1 MYLNVW
7 YYIVVGEGESLPYGT
22 PPPKI
27 YHLLKGNLI
36 PVRAFDF
43 SAVKTGDIILD
54 AHSYSLDLNLLGS
67 LEYCYTKYIVM
78 STNNVDSLVMVD
90 TSHMTIVQPLLVTKS
105 GDSLVWESL
114 DGHFAPETMPLE
126 RLHHFTPEE
135 FEQERIDER
144 IAAQSTLAHFLSY
157 WNDAEVTFPQA
168 VSKAAAKV
176 LAEKTDDYLSNL
188 NVANLESAYK
198 VMGEVIAAGEKV
210 YRETIA
216 ENLVGMNELIQQA
229 KDASAKIATITQS
242 LKPWRNDGEAVTV
255 IHPYMEDG
263 YRGPD
268 RRNTFRAGT
277 GVLTD
282 SGDAYFIERVTK
294 SRAHLSDP
302 KTGEKVG
309 YLARRKSEGVVLKLE
324 DGSVETLGRS
334 YDVIPAN
341 TPEDVLAYEAAY
353 VEAYRIISTLYSLI
367 DVKRP
372 VLEGFNAEHTPLSL
386 LRNLA
391 SVQIAVIRTVS
402 DLESEKNRVLEGMEA
417 NIEKMKRLHEQAY
430 GK

>member
-1 MYLNVW
+1 MRTIN
-7 YYIVVGEGESLPYGT
+7 
-22 PPPKI
+22 
-27 YHLLKGNLI
+27 
-36 PVRAFDF
+36 F
-43 SAVKTGDIILD
+43 STIKTGDIILD
-54 AHSYSLDLNLLGS
+54 AHSYSLDLNPLGS
-67 LEYCYTKYIVM
+67 LEHCYTKYVVV
-78 STNNVDSLVMVD
+78 STNNIDSLVMAEPVY
-90 TSHMTIVQPLLVTKS
+90 QPTLVTKS

-114 DGHFAPETMPLE
+114 DGQFAPETLPLE

-157 WNDAEVTFPQA
+157 WNDAEVPFPQA

-229 KDASAKIATITQS
+229 KDASAKIATIAQS
-242 LKPWRNDGEAVTV
+242 LKPWRNDGESVTV
-255 IHPYMEDG
+255 VQTYVEDG

-268 RRNTFRAGT
+268 HQNTFRAGT

-282 SGDAYFIERVTK
+282 SGDVYFIERVTK
-294 SRAHLSDP
+294 SRAYLSDP

-324 DGSVETLGRS
+324 DGSVETLGQS
-334 YDVIPAN
+334 YDVIPAS

-353 VEAYRIISTLYSLI
+353 VEAYRILSSLYSLI

-372 VLEGFNAEHTPLSL
+372 VLEGFNVAHAPLSL

-391 SVQIAVIRTVS
+391 SVQIAAIHTVS
-402 DLESEKNRVLEGMEA
+402 SLETKKRRVLEGMET
-417 NIEKMKRLHEQAY
+417 NIMKMKLLHEQAH

>member
-1 MYLNVW
+1 MRT
-7 YYIVVGEGESLPYGT
+7 I
-22 PPPKI
+22 
-27 YHLLKGNLI
+27 
-36 PVRAFDF
+36 DF
-43 SAVKTGDIILD
+43 STVKTGDIILD
-54 AHSYSLDLNLLGS
+54 AHSYSLDLNPLGS
-67 LEYCYTKYIVM
+67 LQYCYTKYVVV

-90 TSHMTIVQPLLVTKS
+90 AANMVVVQPMLVTKS
-105 GDSLVWESL
+105 DEGLVRESL
-114 DGHFAPETMPLE
+114 DGQFAPEALPLE

-144 IAAQSTLAHFLSY
+144 IAAQSKLAHFLDY
-157 WNDAEVTFPQA
+157 WYDAEVPFPQA

-176 LAEKTDDYLSNL
+176 LAEKTDDSLSNM
-188 NVANLESAYK
+188 NVANLESAHK

-210 YRETIA
+210 YRETISK
-216 ENLVGMNELIQQA
+216 NLVGMNELIQQA
-229 KDASAKIATITQS
+229 KDASAKVATIAQS

-255 IHPYMEDG
+255 IQTYVEDG

-268 RRNTFRAGT
+268 HQNTFRAGT

-282 SGDAYFIERVTK
+282 SGDVYFIERVTK

-324 DGSVETLGRS
+324 DGSVKTLGRS
-334 YDVIPAN
+334 YDVIPASN
-341 TPEDVLAYEAAY
+341 PEDVLAYEAAY
-353 VEAYRIISTLYSLI
+353 VEAYRIMSSLYSLI
-367 DVKRP
+367 DEKRR
-372 VLEGFNAEHTPLSL
+372 VLEGLNVEHTPLSL

-391 SVQIAVIRTVS
+391 SVQIAAIHTVS
-402 DLESEKNRVLEGMEA
+402 ALESEKRRVLEGMEA
-417 NIEKMKRLHEQAY
+417 NISKMKRLHEQAY

>member
-1 MYLNVW
+1 MRT
-7 YYIVVGEGESLPYGT
+7 I
-22 PPPKI
+22 
-27 YHLLKGNLI
+27 
-36 PVRAFDF
+36 DF
-43 SAVKTGDIILD
+43 STVKTGDIILD
-54 AHSYSLDLNLLGS
+54 AHSYSLDLNPLGS
-67 LEYCYTKYIVM
+67 LEHCYTKYVVV
-78 STNNVDSLVMVD
+78 STNSVDSLVMAEPVY
-90 TSHMTIVQPLLVTKS
+90 QPTLVTKS

-114 DGHFAPETMPLE
+114 DGQFAPETLPLE
-126 RLHHFTPEE
+126 RLHHFTVEE
-135 FEQERIDER
+135 FEQVRIDER
-144 IAAQSTLAHFLSY
+144 IAAQSTLAHFLNH
-157 WNDAEVTFPQA
+157 WNDAEVPFPQA

-176 LAEKTDDYLSNL
+176 LAEKTDDYLN
-188 NVANLESAYK
+188 NVNVTNPESAYK

-216 ENLVGMNELIQQA
+216 ENLVGMNDLIQQA
-229 KDASAKIATITQS
+229 KDASAQIATIAQS
-242 LKPWRNDGEAVTV
+242 LKPWRNDGESVTV
-255 IHPYMEDG
+255 IQTYVEDG

-268 RRNTFRAGT
+268 HQNTFRAGT

-282 SGDAYFIERVTK
+282 SGDVYFIERVTK

-309 YLARRKSEGVVLKLE
+309 YLARKKSEGVVLKLA
-324 DGSVETLGRS
+324 DGSVETLGQS
-334 YDVIPAN
+334 YDVIPAS

-353 VEAYRIISTLYSLI
+353 VEAYRILSSLYSLI

-372 VLEGFNAEHTPLSL
+372 VLEGFNVKHAPLSL

-402 DLESEKNRVLEGMEA
+402 ALEGEKRRVLEGMEA